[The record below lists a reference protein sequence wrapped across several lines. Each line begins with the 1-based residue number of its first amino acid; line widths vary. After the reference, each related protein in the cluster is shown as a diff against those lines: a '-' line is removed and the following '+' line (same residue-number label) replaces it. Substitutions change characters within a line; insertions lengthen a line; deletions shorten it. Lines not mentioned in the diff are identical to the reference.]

1 MKSSP
6 IMTDSSRLK
15 TYENPNFDGDGD
27 EFDIN
32 KLESINLDDS
42 SSSNSSDSS
51 KN

>member
-1 MKSSP
+1 
-6 IMTDSSRLK
+6 MTDSSRLK
-15 TYENPNFDGDGD
+15 TYENPNFDGDGE
-27 EFDIN
+27 EFDLN